1 MWLKLIIVGKWYLN
15 KSLKDYQYLNNRG
28 KKEKIN
34 NQVNIK
40 SSCRVKQKKLIK
52 KRNKR
57 RIKKQTNK

>member
-15 KSLKDYQYLNNRG
+15 KRLKDYQYLNNRG

-40 SSCRVKQKKLIK
+40 SSCKVKQKKLIK

-57 RIKKQTNK
+57 RIEKQTNK